1 MGTRDQIAGKG
12 GIADRC
18 LKLFL
23 EKSKDYGDESHEFMG
38 AVGQFSDIYRKIIK
52 LKRALVDGV
61 ELQGEQPVEILMDL
75 VAHCWLTIAM
85 LERDLDGREVQHN
98 ETAHIIGAMRDMGWH
113 QDKIEEAMQ
122 AAMKYDDITSFSEEL
137 GEQG

>member
-1 MGTRDQIAGKG
+1 MGTRNKVAGQG

-23 EKSKDYGDESHEFMG
+23 EKSADYGEESHGFMG
-38 AVGQFSDIYRKIIK
+38 PVGQFSDIYRKVIK

-61 ELQGEQPVEILMDL
+61 ELQHEQPIEILMDL

-85 LERDLDGREVQHN
+85 LEMEDPMEDNNQTG
-98 ETAHIIGAMRDMGWH
+98 HIVRAMRDAGWH
-113 QDKIEEAMQ
+113 QDKITEALE
-122 AAMKYDDITSFSEEL
+122 AAAGWEDEALSSN
-137 GEQG
+137 GW